1 MGAVSGYVQRRNKKK
16 FKELY
21 SPPPSFLLSYL
32 VTGDETG
39 RKEDQ
44 RVYVGGKR
52 ICKAAKASYK
62 QRRSKKKIR
71 FRDLYYL
78 NTPPHLCI
86 FLSYLLIRS
95 GKTTKTS
102 YSHYSSFGQIETLG
116 TQTHFLFITEMLNC
130 PHSEKRTSEQKVGL

>member
-78 NTPPHLCI
+78 NTPPPVHPYGSLAV
-86 FLSYLLIRS
+86 FTLSL
-95 GKTTKTS
+95 
-102 YSHYSSFGQIETLG
+102 ET
-116 TQTHFLFITEMLNC
+116 EC
-130 PHSEKRTSEQKVGL
+130 RTY